1 MPRIVIKK
9 NDLPPISADDSGYN
23 LRLRLVSQDRNRVSF
38 WTPLYS
44 IDAPEVTEI
53 PCLVNIVNTGVS
65 KIINLVW
72 EDPNNNKEYDIY
84 VRWRMSPGDALGD
97 WLYKGSTFSN
107 TWSVIDPGAHSFVI
121 SVQKVTYPKQYVQ
134 KYSLFTSAE
143 TNL

>member
-1 MPRIVIKK
+1 MPKIVIKK

-44 IDAPEVTEI
+44 IDAPAVTEI
-53 PCLVNIVNTGVS
+53 PCLINVINTGTS
-65 KIINLVW
+65 KVINLVW

-84 VRWRMSPGDALGD
+84 VRWRMAPSSTLGD

-107 TWSVIDPGAHSFVI
+107 TWSIIDPGAHSFIVA
-121 SVQKVTYPKQYVQ
+121 VQKVTYPKQYVQ

>member
-1 MPRIVIKK
+1 MPKIVIKK

-23 LRLRLVSQDRNRVSF
+23 LRLRLVSQDRNRISF

-44 IDAPEVTEI
+44 IQAPQVTEI
-53 PCLVNIVNTGVS
+53 PCIVSVTNTTSG
-65 KIINLVW
+65 KIIGMVW

-84 VRWRMSPGDALGD
+84 VRWKATPSAPFGE

-107 TWSVIDPGAHSFVI
+107 TWSIIGTTDHSFQVA
-121 SVQKVTYPKQYVQ
+121 VQKVTYPKKYVQ
-134 KYSLFTSAE
+134 RYSLYTSPE